1 MGCFL
6 RKIFFLERKT
16 CGVCVS
22 QVSFFRMGRALLN
35 MVFFFNNE
43 LLDTNM
49 KEASLTA
56 ERIIHDKI
64 VSEGG
69 RVSKFDIS
77 SDLEKNCML
86 ASQRYRQDLK
96 QQRKQKVNSEKSL
109 KRKTECEELK
119 NLNKTLNLLRK
130 HH

>member
-64 VSEGG
+64 VIEGG
-69 RVSKFDIS
+69 KVSKFDIS

-109 KRKTECEELK
+109 KRKTECEELE
-119 NLNKTLNLLRK
+119 NLNKT
-130 HH
+130 

>member
-56 ERIIHDKI
+56 ERIIHDKT

-69 RVSKFDIS
+69 KVSKFDIS

-109 KRKTECEELK
+109 KRKTECEELE
-119 NLNKTLNLLRK
+119 NLNKT
-130 HH
+130 

>member
-22 QVSFFRMGRALLN
+22 QVSFFHMGRALLN

-64 VSEGG
+64 VIEGG
-69 RVSKFDIS
+69 KVSKFDIS

-109 KRKTECEELK
+109 KRKTECEELE
-119 NLNKTLNLLRK
+119 NLNKT
-130 HH
+130 